1 MTYEEILK
9 TLEDYF
15 CDLLI
20 IQYRQAPENRTLIKE
35 LVNLIFANNIA
46 LQIKDLTVDINK
58 SIGVQ
63 LDIVGKWLG
72 LDRYYNGIELWNKVY
87 FSLPSYSH
95 IRSGNYNPYM
105 GGFSNYT
112 NFNTIQG
119 ATLTYRE
126 QIDIRTALNKLGDE
140 IFRPLLKLKAIK
152 NSINHTK
159 KNIDE
164 AIYQWSN
171 GEVYTTWEVMKLT
184 YNYSSNYKTVM
195 ELAQL
200 KNVLLVPCG
209 CEVEI
214 KEVA

>member
-20 IQYRQAPENRTLIKE
+20 IQYRQAPENRALIKE

-87 FSLPSYSH
+87 FSQNL
-95 IRSGNYNPYM
+95 
-105 GGFSNYT
+105 F
-112 NFNTIQG
+112 F
-119 ATLTYRE
+119 
-126 QIDIRTALNKLGDE
+126 DI
-140 IFRPLLKLKAIK
+140 
-152 NSINHTK
+152 
-159 KNIDE
+159 
-164 AIYQWSN
+164 
-171 GEVYTTWEVMKLT
+171 EVV
-184 YNYSSNYKTVM
+184 
-195 ELAQL
+195 
-200 KNVLLVPCG
+200 
-209 CEVEI
+209 
-214 KEVA
+214 